1 MQRYLRHS
9 IEDMTSLL
17 QEHALSL
24 PQVGALQFVR
34 VAGPQSV
41 SEIANHLNLSLG
53 ATSHLIDR
61 LVQRNVLARHEDP
74 DDRRRKRVSLDE
86 GGHALMRE
94 IERRSTE
101 SLQSLLEPAEP
112 ASVAALVDAVATV
125 LAELDDPGSKD

>member
-17 QEHALSL
+17 QEHELSL

-34 VAGPQSV
+34 VAGPRSV
-41 SEIANHLNLSLG
+41 SEIADHLNLSLA
-53 ATSHLIDR
+53 ATSHLVDR
-61 LVQRNVLARHEDP
+61 LVQRNVLARREDP
-74 DDRRRKRVSLDE
+74 DDRRRKIISLDE
-86 GGHALMRE
+86 GGHALVHE

-101 SLQSLLEPAEP
+101 SLQSLLEPAKP

-125 LAELDDPGSKD
+125 LAELDDPGSKH